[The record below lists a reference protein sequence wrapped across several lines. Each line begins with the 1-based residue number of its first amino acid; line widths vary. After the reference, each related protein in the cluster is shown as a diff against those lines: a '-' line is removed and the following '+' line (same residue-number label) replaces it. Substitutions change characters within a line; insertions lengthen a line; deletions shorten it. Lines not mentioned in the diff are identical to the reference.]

1 MKRLKI
7 HTMNDKE
14 SGAQVPPVGQN
25 IGQGKSVGDNRAGQ
39 NVLQELRA
47 SVQDSEDNARLGLGD
62 TFLPVDGFRPEIRDI
77 FRDTAIGYDA
87 HRDKCVLAALEA
99 VAIVTGYKVSAKL
112 KFMPYTNHA
121 SLYGLLIDESGG
133 VKTAVNKYYMGPV
146 DKLDQKA
153 RRRFHREKEKYN
165 SLTPEQQKG
174 ETKPVKDLLMTKS
187 YTPERLTQLASTST
201 TGVSFYKDEL
211 SGFYRSIGKYSA
223 NGKSEHIEQQLS
235 LFDGILEANDRVSDM
250 DDLMESRDT
259 AFSTYGTIQPD
270 VFDDIFIPL
279 IQSKNGYF
287 NRFLFVYPEPRKHQ
301 YIDCFTEV
309 KCKPE
314 TWEAVINDVAQCPAG
329 TVYEFEEAAGF
340 RYAEYINKYVID
352 EENKDLYSTDP
363 FTAYLRRNR
372 VNILRLAITIHV
384 LNDWRS
390 SVITDKEMDMAIR
403 MQITFNKYAKKCL
416 ERLPSPKRSREV
428 EDSPA
433 ELIKMA
439 YRMNMAKGK
448 PASAVNQSALAKM
461 VDVSQAYVNK
471 IKSSMISSGEITD
484 DDSGDSVQKP
494 SEKAEETK
502 KDKVAVP
509 DVGDETPNEES
520 EISPETT
527 GNEVHGGDNAVSPDT
542 SHNEEPVEGEKPPT
556 PPLPPDKA
564 ESEGVPDSDNS
575 KIPPDDDGGDGY
587 AWK

>member
-1 MKRLKI
+1 MD
-7 HTMNDKE
+7 DKKSE
-14 SGAQVPPVGQN
+14 TQVSPFCRN
-25 IGQGKSVGDNRAGQ
+25 IGMGNSIENKETGH
-39 NVLQELRA
+39 NVLNALRA
-47 SVQDSEDNARLGLGD
+47 SIQDSEDNARLGLGE

-77 FRDTAIGYDA
+77 FRDTAIGFDA

-133 VKTAVNKYYMGPV
+133 VKTAVNKYFLGPV
-146 DKLDQKA
+146 DKLEMKA
-153 RRRFHREKEKYN
+153 RRRFQNEKEKYN
-165 SLTPEQQKG
+165 SLTIEQQKG
-174 ETKPVKDLLMTKS
+174 EKKPVKNLLMTKN

-201 TGVSFYKDEL
+201 TGVSFYRDEL

-235 LFDGILEANDRVSDM
+235 LFDGILEANDRVSDL
-250 DDLMESRDT
+250 DELMESRET

-287 NRFLFVYPEPRKHQ
+287 NRFLFVFPEPRKHQ
-301 YIDCFTEV
+301 YIDCFNEV

-314 TWEAVINDVAQCPAG
+314 TWEAVINDIAQCPAG
-329 TVYEFEEAAGF
+329 TVYEFDEAAGF
-340 RYAEYINKYVID
+340 RYASYINKYVID
-352 EENKDLYSTDP
+352 EENKDLYSTNP

-390 SVITDKEMDMAIR
+390 STITDKEMDMAIR
-403 MQITFNKYAKKCL
+403 MQQTFNKYAQKCL
-416 ERLPSPKRSREV
+416 DRLPSSKRSREV

-461 VDVSQAYVNK
+461 AEVSQAYVNK
-471 IKSSMISSGEITD
+471 IKSSMISSGEISD
-484 DDSGDSVQKP
+484 DDAGDSVMKRSANVEDP
-494 SEKAEETK
+494 KKDIIVDSHGFDEIVEEENETSSVTSENEVSEGDEVVTPVSAYSEETSK
-502 KDKVAVP
+502 
-509 DVGDETPNEES
+509 GDS
-520 EISPETT
+520 
-527 GNEVHGGDNAVSPDT
+527 
-542 SHNEEPVEGEKPPT
+542 PPT
-556 PPLPPDKA
+556 PPLP
-564 ESEGVPDSDNS
+564 SEKSVFKKGTDNS
-575 KIPPDDDGGDGY
+575 EIPPGDNTGDGERLDIT
-587 AWK
+587 